1 MSVLLLTVLAT
12 ISFRPNAAE
21 ARTWLEVVD
30 SNNLGK
36 RDRMG
41 TKRIV
46 LREFNPFYFTEMPTR
61 SPVPSDLPSEAPS
74 FSPTINPT
82 SSPSAAPT
90 RTPTTSP
97 TAAPTTEFYV
107 RQPKDPDK

>member
-30 SNNLGK
+30 SNNLGR
-36 RDRMG
+36 RDRVG
-41 TKRIV
+41 IKRSV
-46 LREFNPFYFTEMPTR
+46 LREFNPFFFTEMPTS

-74 FSPTINPT
+74 YSPTVNPT

-107 RQPKDPDK
+107 REPKDPEK